1 MDKEN
6 NSQLELFSQGKAYG
20 NTKSGATHKSF
31 LGYIRGYEKTLLLIF
46 AFITTVIVSF
56 SLGVEKGKRTQIAN
70 SDTHLDLALKAQPAA
85 VKIAPVPAANKPQYQ
100 PQPPKLPAQPVLE
113 KPNAVPQQGNQEYI
127 HNYYTIQLASY
138 QNKTSAQKEAEAL
151 KKRGLTPL
159 IVSKGKFN
167 VLCVGNFPNKKTAE
181 SLFVELKKR
190 YRDCLIRRL

>member
-6 NSQLELFSQGKAYG
+6 NSQLELFSRGKAYG
-20 NTKSGATHKSF
+20 DTKSGATHKSF
-31 LGYIRGYEKTLLLIF
+31 LGYIRGYEKTLLMII
-46 AFITTVIVSF
+46 AFIITVIVSF

-70 SDTHLDLALKAQPAA
+70 SGTRLDLALKAQPAA
-85 VKIAPVPAANKPQYQ
+85 VKTAPLPAQ
-100 PQPPKLPAQPVLE
+100 PAKLPAPQPQPVLE
-113 KPNAVPQQGNQEYI
+113 KRNVIPQQESQEYM

-138 QNKTSAQKEAEAL
+138 QNKTSARKEAEAL

-159 IVSKGKFN
+159 IMSKGKFS

-181 SLFVELKKR
+181 SLLVELKKR

>member
-31 LGYIRGYEKTLLLIF
+31 LGYIRGYEKTSLMIIT
-46 AFITTVIVSF
+46 FIITVIISF
-56 SLGVEKGKRTQIAN
+56 SLGVEKGKKTRVAN
-70 SDTHLDLALKAQPAA
+70 SGTRLDLALKIQQPVAVKTAALPAQPS
-85 VKIAPVPAANKPQYQ
+85 KLPVPQ
-100 PQPPKLPAQPVLE
+100 PQPVLE
-113 KPNAVPQQGNQEYI
+113 KRNVMPQQESQEYI
-127 HNYYTIQLASY
+127 HNNYTIQLASY

-159 IVSKGKFN
+159 IVSKGKFS

-181 SLFVELKKR
+181 SLLVELKKR